1 MNNKIL
7 ITINVPL
14 LSKSYDIFIPINK
27 KIGTIKKYCID
38 VINELSNNSLVD
50 TDKLNLYDKDGC
62 IQNVSYK
69 EYVCNMDYIAGI
81 STAYLISFKNR
92 L

>member
-7 ITINVPL
+7 LTINVPL

-27 KIGTIKKYCID
+27 KGGPLIKYCID

-50 TDKLNLYDKDGC
+50 TDKLNLYDKDVC
-62 IQNVSYK
+62 IVYDLNV
-69 EYVCNMDYIAGI
+69 YIKGSGI
-81 STAYLISFKNR
+81 ENGTEFILI
-92 L
+92 